1 MNIIGQ
7 LLELY
12 FYVFFA
18 SILLS
23 WVPTTPGTFFH
34 QVKQFLRLF
43 VDPVLA
49 PIRRVVRPVRF
60 GNAYMDLSP
69 IIVLLGLQLL
79 MGTIGR

>member
-1 MNIIGQ
+1 MK
-7 LLELY
+7 
-12 FYVFFA
+12 
-18 SILLS
+18 S
-23 WVPTTPGTFFH
+23 
-34 QVKQFLRLF
+34 FLRLF

-60 GNAYMDLSP
+60 GSSYMDLSP